1 MLRSVAQAARPAK
14 GAVRFRTGASRV
26 GARGGED
33 GGVTPNPRPI
43 LLLDDDPDVGL
54 AAQLLL
60 QRRVAPVSCLQR
72 PAELFAALDRV
83 RPALLLLDLNFG
95 PGRTDGAQGLRLLGE
110 VLARP
115 DAPVVVVMTA
125 YADVELAVQALKR
138 GAFDFVTK
146 PWDNVRLVATC
157 HEALARAQPGAAP
170 PAVPPMESPA
180 EAPRSLAAQERA
192 AVLAAVSEAQGNLSE
207 AARSLGL
214 SRAALYRRLDK
225 HGL

>member
-1 MLRSVAQAARPAK
+1 MTVAAPQAAAK
-14 GAVRFRTGASRV
+14 RAVRIRTHPCLARPRGCDTASV
-26 GARGGED
+26 PEAS
-33 GGVTPNPRPI
+33 I

-60 QRRVAPVSCLQR
+60 QRRVAPVTCVRR
-72 PAELFAALDRV
+72 PAELAAALAAL

-95 PGRTDGAQGLRLLGE
+95 PGRTDGAQGLRLLAD
-110 VLARP
+110 VQASAQP
-115 DAPVVVVMTA
+115 PVVVVMTA
-125 YADVELAVQALKR
+125 YADIDLAVQALKR

-146 PWDNVRLVATC
+146 PWDNVRLIATC
-157 HEALARAQPGAAP
+157 REALQKAQPAAEGT
-170 PAVPPMESPA
+170 PAPA
-180 EAPRSLAAQERA
+180 PAAEPVRSLAAQERA
-192 AVLAAVSEAQGNLSE
+192 AVLAAMAQAEGNLSA